1 MAETNPLRA
10 LLERHDHVVADGGMG
25 TMLMAL
31 GLEQGDPPEEWN
43 LLHPDRIQAVHTGYI
58 NGGAQ
63 IILTNSFGGSPFRLK
78 LHDLQDRTH
87 ELNRRAAEL
96 ARQAA
101 AAAGD
106 GNVVVAGSMG
116 PSGEMIAPLGE
127 LTGEAAAAGFAEQA
141 AGLAAGGVD
150 VLWIETMSDL
160 QEVEAAVKGARQAT
174 DLPIVITMTFDT
186 NGRTMMGV
194 TPKQALEAL
203 RAYEPV
209 ALGGNCGNGP
219 AEIEA
224 VVQAMHQVD
233 PDVSL
238 VAKSNAGIPELVGG
252 EIVYSGTPAVM
263 AEYAVRVRAL
273 GARIIG
279 ACCGSTPE
287 HVRAMAAALRE
298 TDPDELGD
306 VEARGAVVSET
317 PSPAKKERE
326 ARRDRRR
333 RRRRKR

>member
-1 MAETNPLRA
+1 MMAETNPLRA
-10 LLERHDHVVADGGMG
+10 LLEQREYVVADGGMG
-25 TMLMAL
+25 TMLMSL

-43 LLHPDRIQAVHTGYI
+43 ARHPDRIQAVHTGYI

-96 ARQAA
+96 ARRAA
-101 AAAGD
+101 DAAGE
-106 GNVVVAGSMG
+106 VIVAGSMG

-127 LTGEAAAAGFAEQA
+127 LTGEAAAEGFAEQA
-141 AGLAAGGVD
+141 AGLAEGGVD

-160 QEVEAAVKGARQAT
+160 QEVAAAVKGARQAT

-203 RAYEPV
+203 QAYDPV

-224 VVQAMHQVD
+224 VVQAMHQVN
-233 PDVSL
+233 PEVPL

-252 EIVYSGTPAVM
+252 EIVYSGAPAVM

-287 HVRAMAAALRE
+287 HVRAMVAALRD

-306 VEARGAVVSET
+306 VEARGTVVSET
-317 PSPAKKERE
+317 PSPAEKDRD